1 MDCDPFPSAN
11 GAHHHRWVNLSLNR
25 SVVPKRDLRK
35 PDFHFRS
42 RSSLSESLRQRASE
56 RLGREQAP
64 SEHVRVPLTGRS
76 RTHRTCTLFAQ
87 RSPKPERGSGRRPQQ
102 QPQPRPQPLP
112 TAWGSI
118 LLREQAEETWGAARA
133 REPACRR
140 RSQCAAAAARS
151 ASRSLKA
158 SSSAHPPRPP
168 ARLRSDQLFSVVN
181 VMSFDLLTCPDMP

>member
-1 MDCDPFPSAN
+1 MATICVVRRLVARVAAVRMDCDPFPSAN

-42 RSSLSESLRQRASE
+42 RSSLSESLRRRASE

-102 QPQPRPQPLP
+102 QPQPRQHAANRVGQY
-112 TAWGSI
+112 TAASSGGGDVGGELHAQGS
-118 LLREQAEETWGAARA
+118 RHAGGG
-133 REPACRR
+133 
-140 RSQCAAAAARS
+140 RS
-151 ASRSLKA
+151 ARQ
-158 SSSAHPPRPP
+158 RQP
-168 ARLRSDQLFSVVN
+168 APHRGR
-181 VMSFDLLTCPDMP
+181 

>member
-1 MDCDPFPSAN
+1 MRRRGRMATICVVRRLVARVAAVRMDCDPFPSAN

-118 LLREQAEETWGAARA
+118 LLREQAEETLGGELHAQGSRHAGGG
-133 REPACRR
+133 
-140 RSQCAAAAARS
+140 RS
-151 ASRSLKA
+151 ARQ
-158 SSSAHPPRPP
+158 RQP
-168 ARLRSDQLFSVVN
+168 APHRGR
-181 VMSFDLLTCPDMP
+181 